1 MDDLSEKL
9 DRLLG
14 SEDGMKRIGELM
26 GALGGAPPAAAPASP
41 PSASPPAAPPALPD
55 MGMLLKLLP
64 LLTQLSQEDE
74 NAALLHAL
82 RPHLTDERQK
92 RLDEAGQL
100 LKLARMLPLLT
111 ELKKGEDAD
120 G

>member
-14 SEDGMKRIGELM
+14 SEDGMKRIEELM
-26 GALGGAPPAAAPASP
+26 GALGGTPPPAPTP
-41 PSASPPAAPPALPD
+41 PTPTGDSLPALPD

-64 LLTQLSQEDE
+64 LLGELGKEDE
-74 NAALLHAL
+74 NAALLRAL

-92 RLDEAGQL
+92 RLDEAGQI
-100 LKLARMLPLLT
+100 LKLAKMLPLLG

-120 G
+120 GH

>member
-26 GALGGAPPAAAPASP
+26 ATLGSA
-41 PSASPPAAPPALPD
+41 PSAVPAAPPPADPSAPTGLPD
-55 MGMLLKLLP
+55 MGMLLQFLP
-64 LLTQLSQEDE
+64 LISKLQQD
-74 NAALLHAL
+74 NADTALLAAL

-100 LKLARMLPLLT
+100 LRLAQVLPLLT
-111 ELKKGEDAD
+111 ELKKGGDPDEH
-120 G
+120 